1 MNKKLTLSL
10 DNSVIKKAK
19 DYAQS
24 KKKSLSQMVENYFK
38 FITSETQNEENE
50 IEPIVEELTGSIK
63 TRDNFD
69 YKDVKFNYLK
79 DKYLND

>member
-10 DNSVIKKAK
+10 DNSVIEKAK

-38 FITSETQNEENE
+38 FITSETQNEENK
-50 IEPIVEELTGSIK
+50 IAPIIEELTGSIK
-63 TRDNFD
+63 ISNNFV
-69 YKDVKFNYLK
+69 YEDVKINYLK
-79 DKYLND
+79 NKYLND

>member
-10 DNSVIKKAK
+10 DNSVIEKAK

-38 FITSETQNEENE
+38 FITSETQNEENK
-50 IEPIVEELTGSIK
+50 IAPILEELTGSIK
-63 TRDNFD
+63 ISDNFNYD
-69 YKDVKFNYLK
+69 DLKFDYLK